1 MWSDTAKDRFFDAV
15 KDAVSCG
22 AQPDEMIHELEQG
35 YYLALDDLKKAAC
48 YSFGVA
54 LNRK

>member
-22 AQPDEMIHELEQG
+22 AQPDEMISELEQG
-35 YYLALDDLKKAAC
+35 YYLALDDLKKVAC